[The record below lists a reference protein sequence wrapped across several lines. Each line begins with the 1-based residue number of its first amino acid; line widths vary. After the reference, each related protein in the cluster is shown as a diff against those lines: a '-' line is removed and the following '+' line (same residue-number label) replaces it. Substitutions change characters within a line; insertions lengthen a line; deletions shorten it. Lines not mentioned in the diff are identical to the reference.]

1 MTERTDSPMY
11 HDPDNM
17 EDFDIRLMQLKDS
30 WYIPVFDE
38 LIMDLSDYLEEYGSR
53 PHIEE
58 MEEKYDFNYEEV
70 REKCDKLYGEFLDEY
85 E

>member
-30 WYIPVFDE
+30 WYSPVFDE
-38 LIMDLSDYLEEYGSR
+38 LIMD
-53 PHIEE
+53 IIV
-58 MEEKYDFNYEEV
+58 EEV
-70 REKCDKLYGEFLDEY
+70 CLL
-85 E
+85 